1 MDPNQAPFA
10 LEHQLISGL
19 IQNRETTEIWERRKK
34 EHEELK
40 GNLSFYTEKMKHRIF
55 APLGKKAMMKA
66 ELIHTNEIT
75 VSLGLGWF
83 VKVSAKDAIEI
94 CQRRISECD
103 VMLKKCEAERALFE
117 GRRDARLRNEAFG
130 GKEIIEKFDEKE
142 EEKWRDE
149 HREKVK
155 KHKKELAEVKDKVKQ
170 TTTETEEDL
179 WKLLDMLELRE
190 ELEDELSRLG
200 EESGEEDEESDESE
214 ESDGD
219 EYDTGEN
226 GIDEEPPKEKKRVR
240 FGLDPVAESHEAP
253 DSPPEDPKLVRTTAV
268 KDEISE
274 TKPAVAA
281 GGNTVKL
288 SRPASKFKKSRQG
301 NAE

>member
-1 MDPNQAPFA
+1 MDPNQATFA

-19 IQNRETTEIWERRKK
+19 IQNRETTDIWEKRKK
-34 EHEELK
+34 AHEELK
-40 GNLSFYTEKMKHRIF
+40 GNLSFYAQKMKHRIF

-75 VSLGLGWF
+75 VSLGAGWF
-83 VKVSAKDAIEI
+83 VKVSAKDAMEI
-94 CQRRISECD
+94 CHRRIAECD
-103 VMLKKCEAERALFE
+103 EMLRKCETERALFE
-117 GRRDARLRNEAFG
+117 SRRDARLRNEAFG

-149 HREKVK
+149 HKEKVK
-155 KHKKELAEVKDKVKQ
+155 KHKKALAEVKDKVKQ

-190 ELEDELSRLG
+190 ELEDEISRLG
-200 EESGEEDEESDESE
+200 EEEESDEDESDESE
-214 ESDGD
+214 ESDGE

-226 GIDEEPPKEKKRVR
+226 GMDEEPPKEKKRVR
-240 FGLDPVAESHEAP
+240 FGLDPVAELHEAP
-253 DSPPEDPKLVRTTAV
+253 ESHPEEPQIVKTTAV

-274 TKPAVAA
+274 TKPAV
-281 GGNTVKL
+281 GGNLPKSL
-288 SRPASKFKKSRQG
+288 RPASKFKKSRQG
-301 NAE
+301 GAE